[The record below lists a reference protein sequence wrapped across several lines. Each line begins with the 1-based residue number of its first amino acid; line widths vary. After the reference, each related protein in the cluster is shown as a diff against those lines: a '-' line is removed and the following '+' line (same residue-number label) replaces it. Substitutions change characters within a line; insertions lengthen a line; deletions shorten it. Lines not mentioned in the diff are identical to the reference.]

1 MYQAGYAFGQIFAF
15 LLFLVPSVFFLLT
28 QQNTLKA
35 IRRDNRRL
43 RPGLVWLQLIPIF
56 NLYWMFIVVTRIAD
70 SIYKEH
76 SSLTDDSILGV
87 ADPDAAEGF
96 GKRPTYRIGIAY
108 CLLNLLIPL
117 LIITIDMFT
126 STIVMI
132 PTLYKMLGFVLG
144 FVCLAVITCWII
156 YWVKLAG
163 EKRKL
168 QYLQA

>member
-1 MYQAGYAFGQIFAF
+1 MYQAGYAVGQLIAL
-15 LLFLVPSVFFLLT
+15 LLFVTPAVLFLLT
-28 QQNTLKA
+28 QQNILKA

-56 NLYWMFIVVTRIAD
+56 NFYWMFVVVTRIAD

-76 SSLTDDSILGV
+76 TSLMDDSILGM

-96 GKRPTYRIGIAY
+96 GKRPTYGIGITWCVLYLLFMLVSIFFNLFYSGAGEVRNFAIFILTL
-108 CLLNLLIPL
+108 CLSI
-117 LIITIDMFT
+117 
-126 STIVMI
+126 
-132 PTLYKMLGFVLG
+132 
-144 FVCLAVITCWII
+144 ITCWII